1 MTEVTPS
8 ILLWSD
14 LQGLRANLGRLVQPG
29 EQATQ
34 EVLDLL
40 EQQELEVL
48 RAQLVKLVCRVQW
61 GLRVKRAQSDQSVPP
76 ERMVRIAPSQRL
88 LVDK

>member
-1 MTEVTPS
+1 MEVNPS

-40 EQQELEVL
+40 DQQELEAL
-48 RAQLVKLVCRVQW
+48 RAQLVKLVCRVQT
-61 GLRVKRAQSDQSVPP
+61 GLKVKRAQQDQQVPP
-76 ERMVRIAPSQRL
+76 ERMVRIAQSQRL
-88 LVDK
+88 LVGK